1 MRNVNKMASIFVG
14 RGRLRLFFIFIF
26 FCSSLTVSFR
36 YETHAAWAAQTVSV
50 ELPSVVYSTDG
61 AFTLGEISNIKGPA
75 KDVDVLSSL
84 IISVNDG
91 FIPREQVLNAISAS
105 GLEDVR
111 VELRMPSRVRVESP
125 GPEGNGTELSYT
137 PYAPDASLSSMIKS
151 LAAWDGEVEVTT
163 NAPVPAG
170 RLVEPASIVPG
181 SPAATLRFRDS
192 KGRVRSLAVRM
203 TWAQNVLVAARTIP
217 RGTPIRPHDLMLRLM
232 KITRPGVYASNE
244 AQAVGHVSRKE
255 LKQGEPIP
263 LDVLSGPRAVKK
275 GRKVKIVARFGGL
288 TAVSEGTLMDDG
300 SPGDEVRVRRS
311 GNKKAVLRAHIVD
324 ENTVEVNVQ

>member
-1 MRNVNKMASIFVG
+1 MSFFAG

-26 FCSSLTVSFR
+26 FCSSLTVSLGH
-36 YETHAAWAAQTVSV
+36 ETRAAWASQTVSV
-50 ELPSVVYSTDG
+50 EMQSVIYSAEG
-61 AFTLGEISNIKGPA
+61 AFTLGEIAHIKGPA
-75 KDVDVLSSL
+75 KAVETLSPL
-84 IISVNDG
+84 IISVNGG
-91 FIPREQVLNAISAS
+91 FISREDVLRAISDS
-105 GLEDVR
+105 GLEDAR
-111 VELRMPSRVRVESP
+111 IELHMPSRVRVELP
-125 GPEGNGTELSYT
+125 GPEGNGTEPSYNS

-217 RGTPIRPHDLMLRLM
+217 RGTPIRAHDLMVRLM
-232 KITRPGVYASNE
+232 KITKPGMYAVSE

-263 LDVLSGPRAVKK
+263 LDVLSGPRAIKK
-275 GRKVKIVARFGGL
+275 GRKVKIVARYGGL

-300 SPGDEVRVRRS
+300 SPGDEVRVRRT
-311 GNKKAVLRAHIVD
+311 GNKKAVLRARIVD
-324 ENTVEVNVQ
+324 ENTVEVTVQ